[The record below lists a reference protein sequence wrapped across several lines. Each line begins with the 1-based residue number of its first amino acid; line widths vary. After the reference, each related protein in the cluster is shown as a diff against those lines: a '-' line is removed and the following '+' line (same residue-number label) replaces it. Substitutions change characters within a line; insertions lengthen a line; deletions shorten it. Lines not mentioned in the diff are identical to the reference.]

1 MIEYQVEAVDSLEK
15 IFPGDFSDAPPAP
28 TIRSVE
34 GLAGETV
41 SMQLVYRAK
50 IDTEELR
57 VTCVNTLVTHVRVQG
72 TMSSRTRIRVVR
84 AVPVDFAVYP
94 GDTDDVYISERPGLY
109 PDLLQDT
116 DNWVA
121 MLPNEWRALWVDIEL
136 PELDETIADTSE
148 DSELTFTFTDRQEHT
163 VSTVT
168 IEVRRIAAQQPA
180 LKLKHT
186 EWLHVD
192 CLAHWYNVPVWS
204 EEHWRIIERYVRLAA
219 KRGMTMI
226 YTPLFTPPLD
236 TQVGHER
243 LTTQLVGVS
252 KRPYGWEFDFSML
265 ERWVRMCQMAGIR
278 YFEMSHLFT
287 QWGAKHSPKI
297 VADVDGIERNI
308 FGWQTDATDPRGAYA
323 AFLSI
328 FLPSLDREL
337 HKLGIAG
344 DTIFHISDEPA
355 KEHLDSYMA
364 AKRLVNPYLQEYDV
378 MDALSDI
385 DFYRNGACDHPIPS
399 ADALEPFARADIPG
413 LWTYFCCGQTKD
425 VPNRFMS
432 MPSYRNRILGVL
444 LYVYDLDGFL
454 HWGFNFYN
462 SQFSL
467 RAINP
472 YTEPGTSEGFA
483 AGDAFL
489 VYPGPG
495 GMPEESIRGMV
506 LEEALNDLRACRM
519 LESLTSRD
527 YVLHLL
533 NDGLERPLQFANWP
547 HDAQWLRDRRH
558 VINQAIKQTLDK

>member
-1 MIEYQVEAVDSLEK
+1 
-15 IFPGDFSDAPPAP
+15 
-28 TIRSVE
+28 
-34 GLAGETV
+34 
-41 SMQLVYRAK
+41 
-50 IDTEELR
+50 
-57 VTCVNTLVTHVRVQG
+57 
-72 TMSSRTRIRVVR
+72 MSSRTRIRVVR

-364 AKRLVNPYLQEYDV
+364 AKRL
-378 MDALSDI
+378 
-385 DFYRNGACDHPIPS
+385 
-399 ADALEPFARADIPG
+399 
-413 LWTYFCCGQTKD
+413 
-425 VPNRFMS
+425 
-432 MPSYRNRILGVL
+432 
-444 LYVYDLDGFL
+444 
-454 HWGFNFYN
+454 
-462 SQFSL
+462 SL
-467 RAINP
+467 IH
-472 YTEPGTSEGFA
+472 
-483 AGDAFL
+483 
-489 VYPGPG
+489 
-495 GMPEESIRGMV
+495 I
-506 LEEALNDLRACRM
+506 
-519 LESLTSRD
+519 
-527 YVLHLL
+527 
-533 NDGLERPLQFANWP
+533 
-547 HDAQWLRDRRH
+547 
-558 VINQAIKQTLDK
+558 

>member
-50 IDTEELR
+50 IDTEELG

-265 ERWVRMCQMAGIR
+265 ERWVRMC
-278 YFEMSHLFT
+278 
-287 QWGAKHSPKI
+287 
-297 VADVDGIERNI
+297 
-308 FGWQTDATDPRGAYA
+308 
-323 AFLSI
+323 
-328 FLPSLDREL
+328 
-337 HKLGIAG
+337 
-344 DTIFHISDEPA
+344 
-355 KEHLDSYMA
+355 
-364 AKRLVNPYLQEYDV
+364 
-378 MDALSDI
+378 
-385 DFYRNGACDHPIPS
+385 
-399 ADALEPFARADIPG
+399 
-413 LWTYFCCGQTKD
+413 
-425 VPNRFMS
+425 
-432 MPSYRNRILGVL
+432 
-444 LYVYDLDGFL
+444 
-454 HWGFNFYN
+454 
-462 SQFSL
+462 
-467 RAINP
+467 
-472 YTEPGTSEGFA
+472 
-483 AGDAFL
+483 
-489 VYPGPG
+489 
-495 GMPEESIRGMV
+495 
-506 LEEALNDLRACRM
+506 
-519 LESLTSRD
+519 
-527 YVLHLL
+527 
-533 NDGLERPLQFANWP
+533 
-547 HDAQWLRDRRH
+547 
-558 VINQAIKQTLDK
+558 